1 MLTHPTLDRLRTIR
15 LNGMADAYA
24 EQMNQ
29 TESDALTFDERL
41 GLLVDREA
49 SDRESRRLTS
59 RLRRARLR
67 QSAAIEDVEYSA
79 TRGFD
84 KTVIRSLARCQ
95 YIRGAENILIVGP
108 TGTGKTYLACAF
120 AHKACLEGFTAQYH
134 RLSTLL
140 ANLEIAKADG
150 RYGKLVT
157 AIAKTDLLILDD
169 WGLAPINDHARTILL
184 EILDD
189 RHGNKSTIVTSQLPI
204 DAWHTAIGEA
214 TIADAILDRLVHNGH
229 KIELTGESMRKKT
242 IYHREQNNTRHKKLT
257 RLACLRPRPAS
268 IIIGGQIRRNT
279 HSPKLSAILMLEI

>member
-15 LNGMADAYA
+15 LHGMADAYA
-24 EQMNQ
+24 EQMDQ
-29 TESDALTFDERL
+29 READSLTFDERL

-67 QSAAIEDVEYSA
+67 QSAAIEDIDYSA
-79 TRGFD
+79 ARGFD
-84 KTVIRSLARCQ
+84 KTVIRSLARCN
-95 YIRGAENILIVGP
+95 YIREHQNVLIVGP
-108 TGTGKTYLACAF
+108 TGTGKTYLACAL
-120 AHKACLEGFTAQYH
+120 AHKACLEGYTARYA

-140 ANLEIAKADG
+140 ADLEIAKADG

-157 AIAKTDLLILDD
+157 VLAKTDLLILDD
-169 WGLAPINDHARTILL
+169 WGLAPISDHVRVILL

-229 KIELTGESMRKKT
+229 KIELSGESMRKKRST
-242 IYHREQNNTRHKKLT
+242 ITNEPTNETKN
-257 RLACLRPRPAS
+257 
-268 IIIGGQIRRNT
+268 
-279 HSPKLSAILMLEI
+279 

>member
-67 QSAAIEDVEYSA
+67 LSASIEDVEYSA
-79 TRGFD
+79 ARGFD

-95 YIRGAENILIVGP
+95 YIRGAQNILIVGS

-140 ANLEIAKADG
+140 ADLEIAKADG
-150 RYGKLVT
+150 RYGKLIT
-157 AIAKTDLLILDD
+157 AIAKTDLIILDD
-169 WGLAPINDHARTILL
+169 WGLASINDPARTILL

-214 TIADAILDRLVHNGH
+214 TIADAIMDRLVHNGH
-229 KIELTGESMRKKT
+229 KIELTGESMRKKRST
-242 IYHREQNNTRHKKLT
+242 ITIKT
-257 RLACLRPRPAS
+257 
-268 IIIGGQIRRNT
+268 T
-279 HSPKLSAILMLEI
+279 HDTKN

>member
-15 LNGMADAYA
+15 LHGMADAYA
-24 EQMNQ
+24 EQMDQ
-29 TESDALTFDERL
+29 RGADALTFDERL

-67 QSAAIEDVEYSA
+67 QSAAIEDIDYAAS
-79 TRGFD
+79 RGFD
-84 KTVIRSLARCQ
+84 KTVIRSLARCN
-95 YIRGAENILIVGP
+95 YIREHQNILIVGP

-120 AHKACLEGFTAQYH
+120 AHKACLEGYSAKYH

-140 ANLEIAKADG
+140 ADLEIAKADG
-150 RYGKLVT
+150 RYPKLVT
-157 AIAKTDLLILDD
+157 AIAKTDVLILDD
-169 WGLAPINDHARTILL
+169 WGLAPIADHVRAILL

-229 KIELTGESMRKKT
+229 KIELSGESMRKKRST
-242 IYHREQNNTRHKKLT
+242 ITNEPSEKTKN
-257 RLACLRPRPAS
+257 
-268 IIIGGQIRRNT
+268 
-279 HSPKLSAILMLEI
+279 

>member
-24 EQMNQ
+24 EQLNQ
-29 TESDALTFDERL
+29 READSLTFDERL

-67 QSAAIEDVEYSA
+67 QTAAIEDVDYSA
-79 TRGFD
+79 ARGFD
-84 KTVIRSLARCQ
+84 KTIIRSFARCN
-95 YIRGAENILIVGP
+95 YIREHQNILIVGP
-108 TGTGKTYLACAF
+108 TGTGKTFLACAL

-140 ANLEIAKADG
+140 ADLELAKADG
-150 RYGKLVT
+150 RYPKLVM
-157 AIAKTDLLILDD
+157 ALAKIDVLILDD
-169 WGLAPINDHARTILL
+169 WGLAPVAAYVRPILL

-229 KIELTGESMRKKT
+229 KLELKGESMRKRRST
-242 IYHREQNNTRHKKLT
+242 ITNEPAKNTTK
-257 RLACLRPRPAS
+257 
-268 IIIGGQIRRNT
+268 
-279 HSPKLSAILMLEI
+279 